1 MPPYWRNERAC
12 DMTLLALRDVL
23 RACNNQVAFRVKA
36 DIERQAGSGGSV
48 ANDPKRRLRNVCCPP
63 LSENWQT
70 SVERA
75 KDDASNPERTLCRI
89 PRSCSVPV

>member
-48 ANDPKRRLRNVCCPP
+48 ANDPKRRLRNVCYSAAVGELADIC
-63 LSENWQT
+63 
-70 SVERA
+70 
-75 KDDASNPERTLCRI
+75 RTGLR
-89 PRSCSVPV
+89 RRE